1 MKISDIQVRTND
13 RYEFVSIT
21 DEVKRA
27 VIGSGVDEGVCL
39 VSSTHTTAAV
49 TVNED
54 YDRDVPRDLAVACHA
69 FVGSLDVRFEHAEGN
84 SDSHLL
90 TSLFGQSAA
99 LGARRRAGPRALAG
113 CLPGGVRRS
122 AEQDRADRRLPG
134 LKAKNGGAKRSVV
147 WLARCLVIL
156 CLPVRY
162 VVGCFVGRYP
172 YMTER
177 LGGRRERIREG
188 GASSRWGRGRVGG
201 APASA

>member
-54 YDRDVPRDLAVACHA
+54 YDRDVPRDLAAACQA
-69 FVGSLDVRFEHAEGN
+69 FVGSLDVRFAHAEGN

-90 TSLFGQSAA
+90 TSLFGQSQRLLVRGGEPD
-99 LGARRRAGPRALAG
+99 LGRWQGVFLAEFDGPRSRT
-113 CLPGGVRRS
+113 VRI
-122 AEQDRADRRLPG
+122 A
-134 LKAKNGGAKRSVV
+134 V
-147 WLARCLVIL
+147 
-156 CLPVRY
+156 
-162 VVGCFVGRYP
+162 YP
-172 YMTER
+172 
-177 LGGRRERIREG
+177 
-188 GASSRWGRGRVGG
+188 A
-201 APASA
+201 